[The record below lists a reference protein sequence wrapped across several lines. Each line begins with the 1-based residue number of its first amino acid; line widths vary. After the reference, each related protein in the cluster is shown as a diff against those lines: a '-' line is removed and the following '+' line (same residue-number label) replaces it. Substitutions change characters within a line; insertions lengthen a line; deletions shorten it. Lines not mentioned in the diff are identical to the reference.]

1 MYNPK
6 DYTREELKTME
17 ICAYCRKQ
25 LVIKSIV
32 AITNLKSKDIEDGL
46 HLSKSIVSR
55 HLRGEINKPEIDIF
69 VVEHLLG
76 IKIEGY
82 KLTNEKSN
90 K

>member
-1 MYNPK
+1 M

-32 AITNLKSKDIEDGL
+32 AITNLKSKDIEDQL
-46 HLSKSIVSR
+46 HLSRSIVSR
-55 HLRGEINKPEIDIF
+55 HMRGEINKPEIDIF
-69 VVEHLLG
+69 IVEKLLG
-76 IKIEGY
+76 LKIEGY
-82 KLTNEKSN
+82 KLLDGKS